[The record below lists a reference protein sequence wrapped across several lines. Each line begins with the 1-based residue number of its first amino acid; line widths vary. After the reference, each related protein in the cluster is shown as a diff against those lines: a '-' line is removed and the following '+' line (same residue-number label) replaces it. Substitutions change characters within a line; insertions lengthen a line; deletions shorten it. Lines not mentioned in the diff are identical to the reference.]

1 MGTTPYLFKNH
12 KTLSVML
19 TLNIKKAVLSISF
32 VLISVVLFAQDL
44 EDTKIKKNI
53 EPIDNPLQRLI
64 QLEPKKFEYK
74 VSDYKH
80 LKLQPGA
87 QYGFMAE
94 DLQSVFPDLVKE
106 KSVNYMFGKNVYRN
120 ATIKT
125 IDEASLIPVLV
136 ASIKEQQA
144 EIEKLKM
151 EVLQLKK
158 QTASVQ

>member
-1 MGTTPYLFKNH
+1 MFTI
-12 KTLSVML
+12 
-19 TLNIKKAVLSISF
+19 NIKKAILSLSFVFISF
-32 VLISVVLFAQDL
+32 VLFAQDL
-44 EDTKIKKNI
+44 PDTKIKKNI

-64 QLEPKKFEYK
+64 QLEPKKYEYN
-74 VSDYKH
+74 VGDYKH
-80 LKLQPGA
+80 LKLQQGS
-87 QYGFMAE
+87 QYGFIAE
-94 DLQSVFPDLVKE
+94 DIQSIFPDLVKE

-120 ATIKT
+120 STIKT
-125 IDEASLIPVLV
+125 IDETSLIPILV

>member
-1 MGTTPYLFKNH
+1 MHTI
-12 KTLSVML
+12 
-19 TLNIKKAVLSISF
+19 NIKKVILFFSF
-32 VLISVVLFAQDL
+32 VFASAVLFAQDIP
-44 EDTKIKKNI
+44 DTKIKKNI
-53 EPIDNPLQRLI
+53 EPINNPLQRLI
-64 QLEPKKFEYK
+64 QLEPKKFEYN
-74 VSDYKH
+74 VGDYKH
-80 LKLQPGA
+80 LKLQSGS
-87 QYGFMAE
+87 QYGFIAE
-94 DLQSVFPDLVKE
+94 DLQSIFPDLVKE

-120 ATIKT
+120 STIKT